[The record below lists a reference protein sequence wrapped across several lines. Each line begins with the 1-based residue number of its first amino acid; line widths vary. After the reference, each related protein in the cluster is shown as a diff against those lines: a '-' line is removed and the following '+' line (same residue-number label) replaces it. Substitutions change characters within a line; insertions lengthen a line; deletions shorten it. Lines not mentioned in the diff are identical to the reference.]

1 MQITI
6 LDQCESIYA
15 VALQELETAS
25 MRQTRNTDVGQDT
38 ADQKGQEYTRDQ
50 ASWVHSEGFKLKL
63 LGEGDVLLSDREDSM
78 LFSL

>member
-50 ASWVHSEGFKLKL
+50 ASWVHSEGFKLKQ